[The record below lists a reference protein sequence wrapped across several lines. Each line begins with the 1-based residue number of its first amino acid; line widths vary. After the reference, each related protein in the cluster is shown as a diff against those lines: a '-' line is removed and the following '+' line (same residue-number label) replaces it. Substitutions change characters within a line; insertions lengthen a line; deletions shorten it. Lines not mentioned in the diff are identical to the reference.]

1 MLCAAFNK
9 SLRQFVLLA
18 TLSLWAYSANA
29 APKTDIVIFL
39 NGDRLT
45 GEVKSMRRGHLN
57 LNTDATGTIAIEWE
71 KISNVVSSQAVQVE
85 VSDGTRYLGNL
96 TPMEK
101 SSTIVVLT
109 PSGLQTLDVVDVIS
123 MNPIEGGGIH
133 ALDVDLSIGY
143 DFAKAGGITHASIG
157 MNMDF
162 RSLVRIES
170 LRFSTVVTDSDTQ
183 EISRRSNLAFGHTRL
198 WNKRW
203 FTTGSLSFDQN
214 DELGLDLRTSLGG
227 GIGRYTIQSN
237 SMLLSLD
244 VGLQYSREELT
255 GASDRTDSLEAT
267 LMAKWDWFLFDDP
280 DLDWSLRLQ
289 IIPSL
294 TESGRVRGELDTTIS
309 WEIIGD
315 LDWAFT
321 YYGSWD
327 NQPQSADGATSDY
340 GINTALV
347 YEF

>member
-1 MLCAAFNK
+1 
-9 SLRQFVLLA
+9 
-18 TLSLWAYSANA
+18 
-29 APKTDIVIFL
+29 
-39 NGDRLT
+39 
-45 GEVKSMRRGHLN
+45 MRRGHLN

-85 VSDGTRYLGNL
+85 VADGTRYLGNL
-96 TPMEK
+96 TPAEK

-109 PSGLQTLDVVDVIS
+109 SSGLQTLDIVNVIT

-143 DFAKAGGITHASIG
+143 DFAKAGGITHASMG
-157 MNMDF
+157 MNMDY

-170 LRFSTVVTDSDTQ
+170 LRFSTLVTDSDTQ
-183 EISRRSNLAFGHTRL
+183 ETNRRSNLAFGHTRL
-198 WNKRW
+198 WNRRW
-203 FTTGSLSFDQN
+203 FSTGSLSFDQN

-227 GIGRYTIQSN
+227 SFGRYTIQSN

-244 VGLQYSREELT
+244 GGLQYSREDLT
-255 GASDRTDSLEAT
+255 GATERTDSLEAT
-267 LMAKWDWFLFDDP
+267 LTVKWDWFLFDDP

-289 IIPSL
+289 VIPSL
-294 TESGRVRGELDTTIS
+294 TESGRVRSELDTTIK

-321 YYGSWD
+321 FYGSWD
-327 NQPQSADGATSDY
+327 NQSKSTEGATSDY
-340 GINTALV
+340 GVNTALV

>member
-1 MLCAAFNK
+1 MQRAAFK
-9 SLRQFVLLA
+9 QPLLHLVLLA
-18 TLSLWAYSANA
+18 TLSLWAIAANA

-45 GEVKSMRRGHLN
+45 GEFRSMRRGQLN

-85 VSDGTRYLGNL
+85 VTDGTRYLGNL
-96 TPMEK
+96 TPAEK

-109 PSGLQTLDVVDVIS
+109 SSGLQTLDIVNVVT

-143 DFAKAGGITHASIG
+143 DFAKAGGIKHASMG

-170 LRFSTVVTDSDTQ
+170 LRFSTLVTDSDTQ
-183 EISRRSNLAFGHTRL
+183 ETNRRTNLALGHTRL

-214 DELGLDLRTSLGG
+214 DELGLDLRTSIGG
-227 GIGRYTIQSN
+227 SIGRYTIQSN
-237 SMLLSLD
+237 TMLLSLD
-244 VGLQYSREELT
+244 GGLQYSREDLT
-255 GASDRTDSLEAT
+255 GADERTDSLEAT
-267 LMAKWDWFLFDDP
+267 LTAKWDWFLFDDP

-289 IIPSL
+289 VIPSL
-294 TESGRVRGELDTTIS
+294 TESGRVRSELDTSIS
-309 WEIIGD
+309 WEIFND

-321 YYGSWD
+321 FYGSWD
-327 NQPQSADGATSDY
+327 NQPQSAEGATSDY
-340 GINTALV
+340 GVNTALV